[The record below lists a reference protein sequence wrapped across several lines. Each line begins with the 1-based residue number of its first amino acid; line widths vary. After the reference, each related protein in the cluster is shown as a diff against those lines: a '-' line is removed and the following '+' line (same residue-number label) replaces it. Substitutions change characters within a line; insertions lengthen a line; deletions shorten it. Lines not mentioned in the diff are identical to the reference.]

1 MKEKAKEVLTME
13 QDKKHDVALMRY
25 SVISPLITGLQED
38 YTSLDAFFRDASL
51 KGVSAPDG
59 SVRKYAPGTIEK
71 WYRAYKQGGFDALL
85 PSGRSDAGRPRKLD
99 DEIQEQIRYLK
110 TNYPRMSAA
119 AIYRQ
124 LQDNGSIRH
133 GEISES
139 TINRYL
145 NLLALELKTTSN
157 QDMRRYERPHINE
170 VWCGDSS
177 VGPCLKTPDGKKHKL
192 YIIALI
198 DDASRFIT
206 GIDIFFNDNFANLM
220 SVMKSAVAKYGRPK
234 LFNFDNGSAYKN
246 KQMEMLAARIGST
259 LNYCR
264 PYTPTAKAKIERWF
278 RTMKDQWM
286 ASLDIREFR
295 SLDELRGNLLAWV
308 HLYNNTPHASLK
320 GKTPQ
325 ERFFAEPELIR
336 RLSQEQLDK
345 DFLLEI
351 ERRVSADSVIVI
363 DQVEYEVDFRFAK
376 QRIRLRYSPD
386 MKEIFIVE
394 PDNSLT
400 PIRLLNKQENADV
413 KREKIRLCRGED

>member
-1 MKEKAKEVLTME
+1 ME
-13 QDKKHDVALMRY
+13 QNQKHEIALMRY

-38 YTSLDAFFRDASL
+38 YPSLDAFFRAASV
-51 KGVSAPDG
+51 KGVTAPDG
-59 SVRKYAPGTIEK
+59 SIRKYAPATIEN
-71 WYRAYKQGGFDALL
+71 WYRAYKSGGFDALL
-85 PSGRSDAGRPRKLD
+85 PAGRSDAGKPRKLD
-99 DEIQEQIRYLK
+99 DELQEQIRYLK

-124 LQDNGSIRH
+124 LQDNGSIH
-133 GEISES
+133 QSEISES
-139 TINRYL
+139 TINRYI
-145 NLLALELKTTSN
+145 NLLALELKTTNN

-177 VGPCLKTPDGKKHKL
+177 VGPYLKTPDDKKHKL

-206 GIDIFFNDNFANLM
+206 GVDIFYNDNFVNLM

-246 KQMEMLAARIGST
+246 RQMELLAARIGST

-286 ASLDIREFR
+286 ASLDIRDFH

-308 HLYNNTPHASLK
+308 HLYNNTPHASLN

-325 ERFFAEPELIR
+325 ERFFSEPEQIR
-336 RLSQEQLDK
+336 RLPPEQLDK

-351 ERRVSADSVIVI
+351 ERRVSSDSVIVI
-363 DQVEYEVDFRFAK
+363 DQIEYEVDFRFAK

-386 MKEIFIVE
+386 MKDIFIVE
-394 PDNSLT
+394 PDNTLT
-400 PIRLLNKQENADV
+400 PIRLLNKQENADI
-413 KREKIRLCRGED
+413 KREKIRLCRGEE